1 MKMQIEDLMDLY
13 VGEDAAELGERLP
26 PLPEPGK
33 GRRKP
38 VVPRKKHSHVRR
50 TVGIAASILIV
61 LGIAGALMLGFGNRQ
76 AGSTL
81 APGETPPN
89 VSQWGVIPS
98 EEPDSASESEQE
110 AAQSDVDMQLEADM
124 INPVLMEGVS
134 SDYIEYSL
142 NRCQGNLFFDG
153 KQYYTL
159 RDGQIVPTEV
169 QTIHIDF
176 YAYGDWDLYIDY
188 IIDQDGNLA
197 LRDRSQNDVYFYVK
211 PVSGSSD
218 TLRVTVRRLE
228 QSHVENCDYPV
239 FYNIETGE
247 IMDPLA
253 NVPELFDYGDMSI
266 AQISPDMRWAMVH
279 TFEYEEDGDS
289 YFQTGGDNYLC
300 NLEDGAMVRVHDLLP
315 IDENWGFYPS
325 DMDQTN
331 AFWGSDDTLYVWL
344 YEQMED
350 SVLAED
356 DKIWL
361 AAYDPEERTLRYA
374 KRCINSTS
382 TIIYTEGRDYI
393 GNYGDFYNYNNVPQ
407 TGILVTD
414 AQDGSQWRMKDIF
427 LGGHSAEI
435 PNRMVFEGSDVSVYL
450 VDEVDKGYVCL
461 NDLLTMPEEMIEAIT
476 LQSENFLC
484 IYTERGCYCYVIP
497 DDLSFEPLIQ
507 VQVS

>member
-33 GRRKP
+33 GNRKP

-81 APGETPPN
+81 APGETPPG
-89 VSQWGVIPS
+89 VSQWGVVPS
-98 EEPDSASESEQE
+98 QGPDSASESEQE
-110 AAQSDVDMQLEADM
+110 AAQSDVDMQPEADK

-176 YAYGDWDLYIDY
+176 YSYGDWNLYIDY
-188 IIDQDGNLA
+188 ITDQDGNLA
-197 LRDRSQNDVYFYVK
+197 LRDRSQNDVYFYVE

-218 TLRVTVRRLE
+218 TLRITVRRLE

-253 NVPELFDYGDMSI
+253 NVPELFDYGDPSSI
-266 AQISPDMRWAMVH
+266 LVSPSRRWALVDC
-279 TFEYEEDGDS
+279 FEYVEDGDS
-289 YFQTGGDNYLC
+289 YFQTGHNEYLC
-300 NLEDGAMVRVHDLLP
+300 DLETGSMVLLADAMQLDETQNLQE
-315 IDENWGFYPS
+315 E
-325 DMDQTN
+325 N
-331 AFWGSDDTLYVWL
+331 AFWGSDDTLYVWFS
-344 YEQMED
+344 EQTALEED
-350 SVLAED
+350 
-356 DKIWL
+356 
-361 AAYDPEERTLRYA
+361 AYWMTAYVPESGMRGELHR
-374 KRCINSTS
+374 
-382 TIIYTEGRDYI
+382 
-393 GNYGDFYNYNNVPQ
+393 
-407 TGILVTD
+407 
-414 AQDGSQWRMKDIF
+414 
-427 LGGHSAEI
+427 
-435 PNRMVFEGSDVSVYL
+435 
-450 VDEVDKGYVCL
+450 CL
-461 NDLLTMPEEMIEAIT
+461 NDPHNIHTEARDYLGEFYDAGGYCT
-476 LQSENFLC
+476 FWSPMRQ
-484 IYTERGCYCYVIP
+484 TEPNGR
-497 DDLSFEPLIQ
+497 
-507 VQVS
+507 

>member
-38 VVPRKKHSHVRR
+38 AVPRKKYSHVRR

-89 VSQWGVIPS
+89 VSQWGVVPS
-98 EEPDSASESEQE
+98 QGPDSASESEQE
-110 AAQSDVDMQLEADM
+110 AAQSDVDMQPEADK

-159 RDGQIVPTEV
+159 LDGQIVPTEV

-197 LRDRSQNDVYFYVK
+197 LRDRSQNDVYFYVE

-218 TLRVTVRRLE
+218 TLRITVRRLE

-253 NVPELFDYGDMSI
+253 NVPELFDYGDPSSI
-266 AQISPDMRWAMVH
+266 LVSPSRRWALVDC
-279 TFEYEEDGDS
+279 FEYVEDGDS
-289 YFQTGGDNYLC
+289 YFQTGHNEYLC
-300 NLEDGAMVRVHDLLP
+300 DLETGSMVLLEDAMYTDDMQNLEL
-315 IDENWGFYPS
+315 
-325 DMDQTN
+325 TN
-331 AFWGSDDTLYVWL
+331 AFWGSDDTLYVWF
-344 YEQMED
+344 
-350 SVLAED
+350 S
-356 DKIWL
+356 
-361 AAYDPEERTLRYA
+361 ERTALEEDAYWMTAYVPESGMRGELH
-374 KRCINSTS
+374 RCLNDPHNIH
-382 TIIYTEGRDYI
+382 TEARDYL
-393 GNYGDFYNYNNVPQ
+393 GEFYDAGGLLYL
-407 TGILVTD
+407 LVTD
-414 AQDGSQWRMKDIF
+414 AANGTQWTLTDVDLNGSTCC
-427 LGGHSAEI
+427 SEV
-435 PNRMVFEGSDVSVYL
+435 PNRLVLAVSDQVYL

-461 NDLLTMPEEMIEAIT
+461 NDILTMPEEMIEAIT
-476 LQSENFLC
+476 LQTENLLC
-484 IYTERGCYCYVIP
+484 IYTERGCYCYVLPEIT
-497 DDLSFEPLIQ
+497 ETTPLTQ
-507 VQVS
+507 W

>member
-1 MKMQIEDLMDLY
+1 MKMKIEDLMDLY

-38 VVPRKKHSHVRR
+38 MVPRKKYSHVRR

-76 AGSTL
+76 TGSTL
-81 APGETPPN
+81 APGEAPPS
-89 VSQWGVIPS
+89 VSQWGVVPS
-98 EEPDSASESEQE
+98 QGPDSASESEQE
-110 AAQSDVDMQLEADM
+110 AAQSDVDMQPEADK

-197 LRDRSQNDVYFYVK
+197 LRDRSQNDVYFYVE

-218 TLRVTVRRLE
+218 TLRITVRRLE

-253 NVPELFDYGDMSI
+253 NVPELFNYGDPSSI
-266 AQISPDMRWAMVH
+266 LVSPSRRWALVDC
-279 TFEYEEDGDS
+279 FEYVEDGDS
-289 YFQTGGDNYLC
+289 YFQTGSNEYLC
-300 NLEDGAMVRVHDLLP
+300 DLETGSMVLLEDAMYTDDMQNLEP
-315 IDENWGFYPS
+315 IN
-325 DMDQTN
+325 T
-331 AFWGSDDTLYVWL
+331 FWGSDDTLYVWFS
-344 YEQMED
+344 EQTGEEN
-350 SVLAED
+350 VPYW
-356 DKIWL
+356 I
-361 AAYDPEERTLRYA
+361 AAYTPESGTRGELHRCLNDPHN
-374 KRCINSTS
+374 IH
-382 TIIYTEGRDYI
+382 TEARDYL
-393 GNYGDFYNYNNVPQ
+393 GEFYDAGGLLYL
-407 TGILVTD
+407 LVTD
-414 AQDGSQWRMKDIF
+414 AANGAQWTLTDVDLNGSTCC
-427 LGGHSAEI
+427 SEV
-435 PNRMVFEGSDVSVYL
+435 PNRLVLAVSDQVYL
-450 VDEVDKGYVCL
+450 VDEVEKGYVCL
-461 NDLLTMPEEMIEAIT
+461 NDLLALPEEMIEAIT
-476 LQSENFLC
+476 LQTENFLC
-484 IYTERGCYCYVIP
+484 IYTERGCYCYVLPEITETTPLTQWQP
-497 DDLSFEPLIQ
+497 D
-507 VQVS
+507 

>member
-89 VSQWGVIPS
+89 VSQWGVVPS
-98 EEPDSASESEQE
+98 QGPDSASESEQE
-110 AAQSDVDMQLEADM
+110 TAQSDVDMQPEADK

-134 SDYIEYSL
+134 SDYIERSL

-218 TLRVTVRRLE
+218 TLRITVRRLE

-253 NVPELFDYGDMSI
+253 NVPELFDYGDPSSI
-266 AQISPDMRWAMVH
+266 LVSSSRRWALVDC
-279 TFEYEEDGDS
+279 FEYVEDGDS
-289 YFQTGGDNYLC
+289 YFQTGHNEYLC
-300 NLEDGAMVRVHDLLP
+300 DLENGSMVLLEDAMYTDDMQNLEL
-315 IDENWGFYPS
+315 
-325 DMDQTN
+325 TN
-331 AFWGSDDTLYVWL
+331 AFWGSDDTLYVWF
-344 YEQMED
+344 
-350 SVLAED
+350 S
-356 DKIWL
+356 
-361 AAYDPEERTLRYA
+361 ERTALEEDAYWMTAYVPESGIRGELH
-374 KRCINSTS
+374 RCLNDPHNIH
-382 TIIYTEGRDYI
+382 TEARDYL
-393 GNYGDFYNYNNVPQ
+393 GEFYDAGGLLYL
-407 TGILVTD
+407 LVTD
-414 AQDGSQWRMKDIF
+414 AANGTQWTLTDVDLNGSTCC
-427 LGGHSAEI
+427 SEV
-435 PNRMVFEGSDVSVYL
+435 PNRLVLKVGDRVYL
-450 VDEVDKGYVCL
+450 VDEVEKGYVCL
-461 NDLLTMPEEMIEAIT
+461 NDLLAMPEEMIDAIT

-484 IYTERGCYCYVIP
+484 IYTERGCYCYVLPEITETTPLTQWQP
-497 DDLSFEPLIQ
+497 D
-507 VQVS
+507 

>member
-89 VSQWGVIPS
+89 VSQWGVVPS
-98 EEPDSASESEQE
+98 QGPDSASESEQE
-110 AAQSDVDMQLEADM
+110 AAQSDVDMQPEADK

-134 SDYIEYSL
+134 SDYIELSL

-211 PVSGSSD
+211 PVSGSGD

-228 QSHVENCDYPV
+228 QSHVENCNYPV
-239 FYNIETGE
+239 FYNIKTGE

-253 NVPELFDYGDMSI
+253 NVPELFDYGDPSVI
-266 AQISPDMRWAMVH
+266 QVSPSRRWALVDC
-279 TFEYEEDGDS
+279 FEYVEDGDS
-289 YFQTGGDNYLC
+289 YFQTGHNEYLC
-300 NLEDGAMVRVHDLLP
+300 DLETGSMVLLEDAMYTDDMQNLEL
-315 IDENWGFYPS
+315 
-325 DMDQTN
+325 TN
-331 AFWGSDDTLYVWL
+331 AFWGSDDTLYVWF
-344 YEQMED
+344 
-350 SVLAED
+350 S
-356 DKIWL
+356 
-361 AAYDPEERTLRYA
+361 ERTALEDAYWMTAYVPESGIRGELH
-374 KRCINSTS
+374 RCLNDPHNIH
-382 TIIYTEGRDYI
+382 TEARDYL
-393 GNYGDFYNYNNVPQ
+393 GEFYDAGGLLYL
-407 TGILVTD
+407 LVTD
-414 AQDGSQWRMKDIF
+414 AANGTQWTLTDVDLNGSTCC
-427 LGGHSAEI
+427 SEV
-435 PNRMVFEGSDVSVYL
+435 PNRLVLKVRDRVYL
-450 VDEVDKGYVCL
+450 VDEVEKGYVCL
-461 NDLLTMPEEMIEAIT
+461 NDLLAMPEEMIDAIT

-484 IYTERGCYCYVIP
+484 IYTERGCYCYVLPEITETTPLTQWQP
-497 DDLSFEPLIQ
+497 D
-507 VQVS
+507 

>member
-1 MKMQIEDLMDLY
+1 MKMQIEDLIDLY

-33 GRRKP
+33 GNRKP

-81 APGETPPN
+81 APGETPPA
-89 VSQWGVIPS
+89 VSQWGVVPS
-98 EEPDSASESEQE
+98 QGPDSASESEQE
-110 AAQSDVDMQLEADM
+110 AAQSDVDMQPEADK

-134 SDYIEYSL
+134 SDYIERSL

-176 YAYGDWDLYIDY
+176 YAYGDWDLYMDY

-197 LRDRSQNDVYFYVK
+197 LRDRSQNDVYFYVE

-218 TLRVTVRRLE
+218 ILRITVRRLE

-253 NVPELFDYGDMSI
+253 NVPELFDYGDPSVI
-266 AQISPDMRWAMVH
+266 QVSPSRRWALVDC
-279 TFEYEEDGDS
+279 FEYVEDGDS
-289 YFQTGGDNYLC
+289 YFQTGNNEYLC
-300 NLEDGAMVRVHDLLP
+300 NLETGSMVLLADAMQL
-315 IDENWGFYPS
+315 DETQNL
-325 DMDQTN
+325 QEEN
-331 AFWGSDDTLYVWL
+331 AFWGSDDTLYVWF
-344 YEQMED
+344 
-350 SVLAED
+350 S
-356 DKIWL
+356 
-361 AAYDPEERTLRYA
+361 ERTALEEDAYWMTAYVPESGMRGELH
-374 KRCINSTS
+374 RCLNTPCNVQ
-382 TIIYTEGRDYI
+382 TDARDYI
-393 GNYGDFYNYNNVPQ
+393 GDFYENEAGLSV
-407 TGILVTD
+407 LVTD
-414 AQDGSQWRMKDIF
+414 AMDGSLWQLPDVNLKSCYD
-427 LGGHSAEI
+427 EI
-435 PNRMVFEGSDVSVYL
+435 PNRMVLDGTDGKVYL
-450 VDEVDKGYVCL
+450 VDEVEKGYVCL
-461 NDLLTMPEEMIEAIT
+461 NDILTMPEEMIEAIT

-484 IYTERGCYCYVIP
+484 IYTERGCYCYVLPEITETTPLTQWQP
-497 DDLSFEPLIQ
+497 D
-507 VQVS
+507 

>member
-1 MKMQIEDLMDLY
+1 M
-13 VGEDAAELGERLP
+13 
-26 PLPEPGK
+26 
-33 GRRKP
+33 
-38 VVPRKKHSHVRR
+38 VPRKKHSHVRR

-81 APGETPPN
+81 APGETPPA
-89 VSQWGVIPS
+89 VSQWGVVPS
-98 EEPDSASESEQE
+98 QGPDSASESEQE
-110 AAQSDVDMQLEADM
+110 AAQSDVDMQPEADK

-197 LRDRSQNDVYFYVK
+197 LRDRSQNDVYFYVE

-218 TLRVTVRRLE
+218 TLRITVRRLE

-253 NVPELFDYGDMSI
+253 NVPELFDYGDPSSI
-266 AQISPDMRWAMVH
+266 LVSPSRRWALAH
-279 TFEYEEDGDS
+279 CFEYVEDGDS
-289 YFQTGGDNYLC
+289 YFQTGNNEYLC
-300 NLEDGAMVRVHDLLP
+300 DLETGSMVLLEDAMYTDDMQNLEL
-315 IDENWGFYPS
+315 
-325 DMDQTN
+325 TN
-331 AFWGSDDTLYVWL
+331 AFWGSDDTLYVWF
-344 YEQMED
+344 
-350 SVLAED
+350 S
-356 DKIWL
+356 
-361 AAYDPEERTLRYA
+361 ERTALEEDAYWMTAYVPESGMRGELH
-374 KRCINSTS
+374 RCLNDPHNIH
-382 TIIYTEGRDYI
+382 TEARDYL
-393 GNYGDFYNYNNVPQ
+393 GEFYDAGGLLYL
-407 TGILVTD
+407 LVTD
-414 AQDGSQWRMKDIF
+414 GANGTQWTLTDVDLNGSTCC
-427 LGGHSAEI
+427 SEV
-435 PNRMVFEGSDVSVYL
+435 PNQLVLAVSGQVYL

-461 NDLLTMPEEMIEAIT
+461 NDILAMPEEMIEAIT

-484 IYTERGCYCYVIP
+484 IYTERGCYCYVLPEITETTPLTQWQP
-497 DDLSFEPLIQ
+497 D
-507 VQVS
+507 

>member
-33 GRRKP
+33 GNRKP

-81 APGETPPN
+81 APGETPPA
-89 VSQWGVIPS
+89 VSQWGVVPS
-98 EEPDSASESEQE
+98 QGPDSASESEQE
-110 AAQSDVDMQLEADM
+110 AAQSDVDMQPEADK

-159 RDGQIVPTEV
+159 RDGQIVPAEV

-197 LRDRSQNDVYFYVK
+197 LRDRSQNDVYFYVE

-218 TLRVTVRRLE
+218 TLRITVRRLE

-253 NVPELFDYGDMSI
+253 NVPELFDYGDPSSI
-266 AQISPDMRWAMVH
+266 LVSPSRRWALVDC
-279 TFEYEEDGDS
+279 FEYVEDGDS
-289 YFQTGGDNYLC
+289 YFQTGHNEYLC
-300 NLEDGAMVRVHDLLP
+300 DLETGSMVLLEDAMYTDDMQNLEL
-315 IDENWGFYPS
+315 
-325 DMDQTN
+325 TN
-331 AFWGSDDTLYVWL
+331 AFWGSDDTLYVWF
-344 YEQMED
+344 
-350 SVLAED
+350 S
-356 DKIWL
+356 
-361 AAYDPEERTLRYA
+361 ERTALEEDAYWMTAYVPESGMRGELH
-374 KRCINSTS
+374 RCLNDPHNIH
-382 TIIYTEGRDYI
+382 TEARDYL
-393 GNYGDFYNYNNVPQ
+393 GEFYDAGGLLYL
-407 TGILVTD
+407 LVTD
-414 AQDGSQWRMKDIF
+414 AANGTQWTLTDVDLNGSTCC
-427 LGGHSAEI
+427 SEV
-435 PNRMVFEGSDVSVYL
+435 PNRLVLAVSDQVYL
-450 VDEVDKGYVCL
+450 VDEIDKGHVCL
-461 NDLLTMPEEMIEAIT
+461 NDILTMPEEMIEAIT

-484 IYTERGCYCYVIP
+484 IYTERGCYCYVLPEITETTPLTQWQP
-497 DDLSFEPLIQ
+497 D
-507 VQVS
+507 

>member
-33 GRRKP
+33 GNRKP

-81 APGETPPN
+81 APGETPPA
-89 VSQWGVIPS
+89 VSQWGVVPS
-98 EEPDSASESEQE
+98 QGLDSASESEQE
-110 AAQSDVDMQLEADM
+110 AAQSDVDMQPEADK

-176 YAYGDWDLYIDY
+176 YAYGDWNFSMDY
-188 IIDQDGNLA
+188 IIAEDGSIA
-197 LRDRSQNDVYFYVK
+197 LRDCSQNDIYFRISRI
-211 PVSGSSD
+211 PGSSD
-218 TLRVTVRRLE
+218 TVMVTVRRVE
-228 QSHVENCDYPV
+228 ESHVENCDYPV

-253 NVPELFDYGDMSI
+253 NVPELFDYGDPSSI
-266 AQISPDMRWAMVH
+266 LVSPSRRWALVDC
-279 TFEYEEDGDS
+279 FEYVEDGDS
-289 YFQTGGDNYLC
+289 YMQTGHNEYLC
-300 NLEDGAMVRVHDLLP
+300 NLETGSMVLLADAMQL
-315 IDENWGFYPS
+315 DETQNL
-325 DMDQTN
+325 QEEN
-331 AFWGSDDTLYVWL
+331 AFWGSDDTLYVWFS
-344 YEQMED
+344 EQTGEEN
-350 SVLAED
+350 VPYW
-356 DKIWL
+356 I
-361 AAYDPEERTLRYA
+361 AAYTPESGTLRYLN
-374 KRCINSTS
+374 RCLNDPHNIH
-382 TIIYTEGRDYI
+382 TEARDYL
-393 GNYGDFYNYNNVPQ
+393 GEFYDAGGLLYL
-407 TGILVTD
+407 LVTD
-414 AQDGSQWRMKDIF
+414 AANGTQWTLTDVDLNGSTCC
-427 LGGHSAEI
+427 SEV
-435 PNRMVFEGSDVSVYL
+435 PNRLVLAVGDRVYL
-450 VDEVDKGYVCL
+450 VDEVEKGYVCL
-461 NDLLTMPEEMIEAIT
+461 NDLLAMPEEMIEAIT

-484 IYTERGCYCYVIP
+484 IYTERGCYCYVLTEITETTPLTQWQP
-497 DDLSFEPLIQ
+497 D
-507 VQVS
+507 

>member
-33 GRRKP
+33 GNRKP

-81 APGETPPN
+81 APGETPPA
-89 VSQWGVIPS
+89 VSQWGVVPS
-98 EEPDSASESEQE
+98 QGPDSASESEQE
-110 AAQSDVDMQLEADM
+110 AAQSDVDMQPEADK

-176 YAYGDWDLYIDY
+176 YAYGDWNLYIDY

-197 LRDRSQNDVYFYVK
+197 LRDRSQNDVYFYVE

-218 TLRVTVRRLE
+218 ILRITVRRLE

-247 IMDPLA
+247 TMDPLA
-253 NVPELFDYGDMSI
+253 NVPELFDHGDPSVI
-266 AQISPDMRWAMVH
+266 QVSPSRRWALMDC
-279 TFEYEEDGDS
+279 FEYVEDGDS
-289 YFQTGGDNYLC
+289 YFQTGHNEYLC
-300 NLEDGAMVRVHDLLP
+300 DLETGSMVLLADAMQLDETQNLQE
-315 IDENWGFYPS
+315 E
-325 DMDQTN
+325 N
-331 AFWGSDDTLYVWL
+331 AFWGSDDTLYVWFS
-344 YEQMED
+344 EQTGEEN
-350 SVLAED
+350 VPYW
-356 DKIWL
+356 I
-361 AAYDPEERTLRYA
+361 AAYTPESGTLRYLN
-374 KRCINSTS
+374 RCLNDPHNIH
-382 TIIYTEGRDYI
+382 TEARDYL
-393 GNYGDFYNYNNVPQ
+393 GEFYDAGGLLYL
-407 TGILVTD
+407 LVTD
-414 AQDGSQWRMKDIF
+414 AANGTQWTLTDVDLNGSTCC
-427 LGGHSAEI
+427 SEV
-435 PNRMVFEGSDVSVYL
+435 PNRLVLAVGDRVYL

-461 NDLLTMPEEMIEAIT
+461 NDILTMPEEMIEAIT

-484 IYTERGCYCYVIP
+484 IYTERGCYCYVLPEITETTPLTQWEP
-497 DDLSFEPLIQ
+497 D
-507 VQVS
+507 

>member
-1 MKMQIEDLMDLY
+1 VKMQIEDLMDLY

-33 GRRKP
+33 DHRRP
-38 VVPRKKHSHVRR
+38 VVPMKKRSHVRR

-61 LGIAGALMLGFGNRQ
+61 LGVAGALMLGFGNRQ
-76 AGSTL
+76 TGSTL

-89 VSQWGVIPS
+89 VSQWGVVPS
-98 EEPDSASESEQE
+98 QGPDSASESEQE
-110 AAQSDVDMQLEADM
+110 AAQSDVDMQPEADK

-211 PVSGSSD
+211 PVSGSGD
-218 TLRVTVRRLE
+218 TLRITVRRLE

-253 NVPELFDYGDMSI
+253 NVPELFDHGDPSVI
-266 AQISPDMRWAMVH
+266 QVSPSRRWALVDC
-279 TFEYEEDGDS
+279 FEYVEDGDS
-289 YFQTGGDNYLC
+289 YFQTGHNEYLC
-300 NLEDGAMVRVHDLLP
+300 DLETGSMVLLEDAMYTDDMQNLEL
-315 IDENWGFYPS
+315 
-325 DMDQTN
+325 TN
-331 AFWGSDDTLYVWL
+331 AFWGSDDTLYVWF
-344 YEQMED
+344 
-350 SVLAED
+350 S
-356 DKIWL
+356 
-361 AAYDPEERTLRYA
+361 ERTALEEDAYWMTAYVPESGTRGELH
-374 KRCINSTS
+374 RCLNDPHNIH
-382 TIIYTEGRDYI
+382 TEARDYL
-393 GNYGDFYNYNNVPQ
+393 GEFYDAGGLLYL
-407 TGILVTD
+407 LVTD
-414 AQDGSQWRMKDIF
+414 AANGTQWTLTDVDLNGSTCC
-427 LGGHSAEI
+427 SEV
-435 PNRMVFEGSDVSVYL
+435 PNRLVLKVGGRVYL
-450 VDEVDKGYVCL
+450 VDEVEKGYVCL
-461 NDLLTMPEEMIEAIT
+461 NDLLAMPEEMIDAIT

-484 IYTERGCYCYVIP
+484 IYTERGCYCYVLLEITETTPLTQWQP
-497 DDLSFEPLIQ
+497 D
-507 VQVS
+507 

>member
-33 GRRKP
+33 GNRKP

-81 APGETPPN
+81 APGETPPA
-89 VSQWGVIPS
+89 VSQWGVVPS
-98 EEPDSASESEQE
+98 QGPDSASESEQE
-110 AAQSDVDMQLEADM
+110 AAQSDVDMQPEADK

-176 YAYGDWDLYIDY
+176 YSYGDWNLYIDY

-197 LRDRSQNDVYFYVK
+197 LRDRSQNDVYFYVE

-218 TLRVTVRRLE
+218 TLRITVRRLE

-253 NVPELFDYGDMSI
+253 NVPELFDHGDPSVI
-266 AQISPDMRWAMVH
+266 QVSPSRRWALVDC
-279 TFEYEEDGDS
+279 FEYVEDGDS
-289 YFQTGGDNYLC
+289 YFQTGNNEYLC
-300 NLEDGAMVRVHDLLP
+300 DLETGSMVLLADAMQLDETQNLQE
-315 IDENWGFYPS
+315 E
-325 DMDQTN
+325 N
-331 AFWGSDDTLYVWL
+331 AFWGSDDTLYVWFS
-344 YEQMED
+344 EQTALEED
-350 SVLAED
+350 
-356 DKIWL
+356 
-361 AAYDPEERTLRYA
+361 AYWMTAYVPESGMRGELHRCLNDPHNIHTDA
-374 KRCINSTS
+374 
-382 TIIYTEGRDYI
+382 RDYL
-393 GNYGDFYNYNNVPQ
+393 GDFYDAGGLLYL
-407 TGILVTD
+407 LVTD
-414 AQDGSQWRMKDIF
+414 AANGTQWTLTDVDLNGSTCC
-427 LGGHSAEI
+427 SEV
-435 PNRMVFEGSDVSVYL
+435 PNRLVLAVSGQVYL

-461 NDLLTMPEEMIEAIT
+461 NDILTMPEEMIEAIT

-484 IYTERGCYCYVIP
+484 IYTERGCYCYVLPEITETTPLTQWEP
-497 DDLSFEPLIQ
+497 D
-507 VQVS
+507 

>member
-33 GRRKP
+33 GNRKP

-81 APGETPPN
+81 APGEMPPN
-89 VSQWGVIPS
+89 VSQWGVVPS
-98 EEPDSASESEQE
+98 QGPDSASESEQE
-110 AAQSDVDMQLEADM
+110 AAQSDVDMQPEADK

-134 SDYIEYSL
+134 SDYIDRSL

-197 LRDRSQNDVYFYVK
+197 LRDRSQNDVYFYVE

-218 TLRVTVRRLE
+218 TLRITVRRLE
-228 QSHVENCDYPV
+228 QSHVEDCDYPV

-253 NVPELFDYGDMSI
+253 NVPELFDYGDPSSI
-266 AQISPDMRWAMVH
+266 LVSPSRRWALVDC
-279 TFEYEEDGDS
+279 FEYVEDGDS
-289 YFQTGGDNYLC
+289 YFQTGNNEYLC
-300 NLEDGAMVRVHDLLP
+300 DLETGSMVLLEDAMQL
-315 IDENWGFYPS
+315 DETQNL
-325 DMDQTN
+325 QEEN
-331 AFWGSDDTLYVWL
+331 AFWGSDDTLYVWFS
-344 YEQMED
+344 EQTGEEN
-350 SVLAED
+350 VPYW
-356 DKIWL
+356 I
-361 AAYDPEERTLRYA
+361 AAYTPESGTLRYLN
-374 KRCINSTS
+374 RCLNTPYNVQ
-382 TIIYTEGRDYI
+382 TDARDYI
-393 GNYGDFYNYNNVPQ
+393 GDFYENEAGLSV
-407 TGILVTD
+407 LVTD
-414 AQDGSQWRMKDIF
+414 AMDGSLWQLPDVNLKSCYD
-427 LGGHSAEI
+427 EI
-435 PNRMVFEGSDVSVYL
+435 PNRMVLDGTDGKVYL
-450 VDEVDKGYVCL
+450 VDEAEKSHTCL
-461 NDLLTMPEEMIEAIT
+461 NDVLTLPEEDMLAIS
-476 LQSENFLC
+476 LQTENLLC
-484 IYTERGCYCYVIP
+484 IYTERGCYCYVLPEITETTPLTQWQP
-497 DDLSFEPLIQ
+497 D
-507 VQVS
+507 

>member
-13 VGEDAAELGERLP
+13 VGEEAAELGERLP

-89 VSQWGVIPS
+89 VSQWGVVPS
-98 EEPDSASESEQE
+98 QGPDSASESEQE
-110 AAQSDVDMQLEADM
+110 AAQSDVDMQPEADK

-197 LRDRSQNDVYFYVK
+197 LRDRSQNGVYFYVK

-218 TLRVTVRRLE
+218 TLRITVRRLE

-247 IMDPLA
+247 TMDPLA
-253 NVPELFDYGDMSI
+253 NVPELFDYGDPSVI
-266 AQISPDMRWAMVH
+266 QVSPSRRWALLDC
-279 TFEYEEDGDS
+279 FEYVEDGDS
-289 YFQTGGDNYLC
+289 YFQTGHNEYLC
-300 NLEDGAMVRVHDLLP
+300 DLETGSMVLLEDAMYTDDMQNLEL
-315 IDENWGFYPS
+315 
-325 DMDQTN
+325 TN
-331 AFWGSDDTLYVWL
+331 AFWGSDDTLYVWF
-344 YEQMED
+344 
-350 SVLAED
+350 S
-356 DKIWL
+356 
-361 AAYDPEERTLRYA
+361 ERTALEEDAYWMTAYVPESGIRGELH
-374 KRCINSTS
+374 RCLNDPHNIH
-382 TIIYTEGRDYI
+382 TEARDYL
-393 GNYGDFYNYNNVPQ
+393 GEFYDAGGLLYL
-407 TGILVTD
+407 LVTD
-414 AQDGSQWRMKDIF
+414 AANGTQWTLTDVDLNGSTCC
-427 LGGHSAEI
+427 SEV
-435 PNRMVFEGSDVSVYL
+435 PNRLVLAVGGRVYL
-450 VDEVDKGYVCL
+450 VDEVEKGYVCL
-461 NDLLTMPEEMIEAIT
+461 NDLLAMPEEMIDAIT

-484 IYTERGCYCYVIP
+484 IYTERGCYCYVLPEITETTPLTQWQP
-497 DDLSFEPLIQ
+497 D
-507 VQVS
+507 

>member
-1 MKMQIEDLMDLY
+1 MKMKIEDLMDLY
-13 VGEDAAELGERLP
+13 VGEAAAELGERLP

-33 GRRKP
+33 GNRKP

-81 APGETPPN
+81 APGETPPA

-98 EEPDSASESEQE
+98 KEPDSASESEQEQE
-110 AAQSDVDMQLEADM
+110 AAQSDVDMQPEADK

-176 YAYGDWDLYIDY
+176 YAYGDWELYIDY
-188 IIDQDGNLA
+188 IIDQNGNLA
-197 LRDRSQNDVYFYVK
+197 LRDRSQNDVYFYVE

-218 TLRVTVRRLE
+218 TLRITVRRLE

-253 NVPELFDYGDMSI
+253 NVPELFDYGDPSSI
-266 AQISPDMRWAMVH
+266 LVSPSRRWALVDC
-279 TFEYEEDGDS
+279 FEYVEDGDS
-289 YFQTGGDNYLC
+289 YFQTGHNEYLC
-300 NLEDGAMVRVHDLLP
+300 NLETGSMVLLEDAMYTD
-315 IDENWGFYPS
+315 
-325 DMDQTN
+325 DMQNLELTN
-331 AFWGSDDTLYVWL
+331 AFWGSDDTLYVWFSERTGEENVP
-344 YEQMED
+344 YW
-350 SVLAED
+350 
-356 DKIWL
+356 I
-361 AAYDPEERTLRYA
+361 AAYTPESGTLRYLN
-374 KRCINSTS
+374 RCLNDPHNIH
-382 TIIYTEGRDYI
+382 TEARDYL
-393 GNYGDFYNYNNVPQ
+393 GEFYDAGGLLYL
-407 TGILVTD
+407 LVTD
-414 AQDGSQWRMKDIF
+414 AANGTQWTLTDVDLNGSTCC
-427 LGGHSAEI
+427 SEV
-435 PNRMVFEGSDVSVYL
+435 PNRLVLAVSGQVYL
-450 VDEVDKGYVCL
+450 VDEVEKGYVCL
-461 NDLLTMPEEMIEAIT
+461 NDLLAMPEEMIEAIT

-484 IYTERGCYCYVIP
+484 IYTERGCYCYVLPEITETTPLTQRQP
-497 DDLSFEPLIQ
+497 D
-507 VQVS
+507 

>member
-38 VVPRKKHSHVRR
+38 VVPRKKYSHVRR

-89 VSQWGVIPS
+89 VSQWGVVPS
-98 EEPDSASESEQE
+98 QGPDSASESEQE
-110 AAQSDVDMQLEADM
+110 AAQSDVDMQPEADK

-134 SDYIEYSL
+134 SDYIERSL

-228 QSHVENCDYPV
+228 QSHVEDCDYPV

-253 NVPELFDYGDMSI
+253 NVPELFDYGDPSVI
-266 AQISPDMRWAMVH
+266 QVSPSRRWALVDC
-279 TFEYEEDGDS
+279 FEYVEDGDS
-289 YFQTGGDNYLC
+289 YFQTGHNEYLC
-300 NLEDGAMVRVHDLLP
+300 DLETGSMVLLEDAMYTDDMQNLEL
-315 IDENWGFYPS
+315 
-325 DMDQTN
+325 TN

-344 YEQMED
+344 QERQESD
-350 SVLAED
+350 AIGE
-356 DKIWL
+356 KPNIWL
-361 AAYDPEERTLRYA
+361 AAYVPESGTLRYLN
-374 KRCINSTS
+374 RCLDSPYSIQTDA
-382 TIIYTEGRDYI
+382 RDYI
-393 GNYGDFYNYNNVPQ
+393 GDFYENEA
-407 TGILVTD
+407 GISILVTD
-414 AQDGSQWRMKDIF
+414 ATDGSLWQIPNVY
-427 LGGHSAEI
+427 LGSCYNEI
-435 PNRMVFEGSDVSVYL
+435 PNRMVLNGTDGKVYL
-450 VDEVDKGYVCL
+450 VDEMEKSYACL
-461 NDLLTMPEEMIEAIT
+461 NDVLTLPEEELLVFS
-476 LQSENFLC
+476 LQTENLLC

-497 DDLSFEPLIQ
+497 DDLTFEPLIQ

>member
-26 PLPEPGK
+26 PLLEPGK

-38 VVPRKKHSHVRR
+38 VVPRKKYSHVRR

-89 VSQWGVIPS
+89 VSQWGVVPS
-98 EEPDSASESEQE
+98 QGPDSASESEQE
-110 AAQSDVDMQLEADM
+110 AAQSDVDMQPEADK

-197 LRDRSQNDVYFYVK
+197 LRDRSQNDVYFYVE

-218 TLRVTVRRLE
+218 TLRITVRRLE

-253 NVPELFDYGDMSI
+253 NAPELFDYGDPSVI
-266 AQISPDMRWAMVH
+266 QVSPSRRWALVDC
-279 TFEYEEDGDS
+279 FEYVEDGDS
-289 YFQTGGDNYLC
+289 YFQTGHNEYLC
-300 NLEDGAMVRVHDLLP
+300 DLETGSMVLLEDAMYTDDMQNLEP
-315 IDENWGFYPS
+315 IN
-325 DMDQTN
+325 T
-331 AFWGSDDTLYVWL
+331 FWGSDDTLYVWF
-344 YEQMED
+344 
-350 SVLAED
+350 S
-356 DKIWL
+356 
-361 AAYDPEERTLRYA
+361 ERTALEEDAYWMTAYVPESGIRGELH
-374 KRCINSTS
+374 RCLNDPHNIH
-382 TIIYTEGRDYI
+382 TEARDYL
-393 GNYGDFYNYNNVPQ
+393 GEFYDAGGLLYL
-407 TGILVTD
+407 LVTD
-414 AQDGSQWRMKDIF
+414 AANGTQWTLTDVDLNGSTCC
-427 LGGHSAEI
+427 SEV
-435 PNRMVFEGSDVSVYL
+435 PNRLVLAVRDRVYL
-450 VDEVDKGYVCL
+450 VDEVEKGYVCL
-461 NDLLTMPEEMIEAIT
+461 NDLLAMPEEMIDAIT

-484 IYTERGCYCYVIP
+484 IYTERGCYCYVLPEITETTPLTQWQP
-497 DDLSFEPLIQ
+497 D
-507 VQVS
+507 

>member
-33 GRRKP
+33 GNRKP

-81 APGETPPN
+81 APGETPPA
-89 VSQWGVIPS
+89 VSQWGVVPS
-98 EEPDSASESEQE
+98 QGPDSASESEQE
-110 AAQSDVDMQLEADM
+110 AAQSDVDMQPEADK

-176 YAYGDWDLYIDY
+176 YAYGDWNLYIDY

-197 LRDRSQNDVYFYVK
+197 LRDRSQNDVYFYVE

-218 TLRVTVRRLE
+218 ILRITVRRLE

-247 IMDPLA
+247 TMDPLA
-253 NVPELFDYGDMSI
+253 NVPELFDHGDPSVI
-266 AQISPDMRWAMVH
+266 QVSPSRRWALVDC
-279 TFEYEEDGDS
+279 FEYVEDGDS
-289 YFQTGGDNYLC
+289 YFQTGNNEYLC
-300 NLEDGAMVRVHDLLP
+300 NLETGSMVLLADAMQL
-315 IDENWGFYPS
+315 DETQNL
-325 DMDQTN
+325 QEEN
-331 AFWGSDDTLYVWL
+331 AFWGSDDTLYVWFS
-344 YEQMED
+344 EQTGEEN
-350 SVLAED
+350 VPYW
-356 DKIWL
+356 I
-361 AAYDPEERTLRYA
+361 AAYTPESGTLRYLN
-374 KRCINSTS
+374 RCLNDPHNIH
-382 TIIYTEGRDYI
+382 TEARDYL
-393 GNYGDFYNYNNVPQ
+393 GEFYDAGGLLYL
-407 TGILVTD
+407 LVTD
-414 AQDGSQWRMKDIF
+414 AANGTQWTLTDVDLNGSTCC
-427 LGGHSAEI
+427 SEV
-435 PNRMVFEGSDVSVYL
+435 PNRLVLAVGDRVYL
-450 VDEVDKGYVCL
+450 VDEVEKGYVCL
-461 NDLLTMPEEMIEAIT
+461 NDLLAMPEEMIEAIT
-476 LQSENFLC
+476 LQTENLLC
-484 IYTERGCYCYVIP
+484 IYTERGCYCYVLPEITETTPLTQWQP
-497 DDLSFEPLIQ
+497 D
-507 VQVS
+507 